1 MMTWSVQNAKARFSE
16 LLETS
21 IQSEPQIVTKRG
33 QKVAVL
39 VSIEEWERL
48 QAQSKPSLKQ
58 LLLTNS
64 ARFDMPDMRQ
74 IHHNRVVKRR
84 DIPSFD

>member
-1 MMTWSVQNAKARFSE
+1 MTWSVQTAKAKFSE
-16 LLETS
+16 LLEIS
-21 IQSEPQIVTKRG
+21 IQSGPQIVTKRG
-33 QKVAVL
+33 QKVAVI

-64 ARFDMPDMRQ
+64 ARFDMPDRHQ
-74 IHHNRVVKRR
+74 VHHNRAVKRR
-84 DIPSFD
+84 DLPLTD